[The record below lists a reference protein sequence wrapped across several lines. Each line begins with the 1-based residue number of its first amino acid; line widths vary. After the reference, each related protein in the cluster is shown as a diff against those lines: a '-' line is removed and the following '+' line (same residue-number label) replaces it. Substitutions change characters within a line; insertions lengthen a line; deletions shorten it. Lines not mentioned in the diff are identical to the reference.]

1 MSPAPGRFGVSW
13 TLQLLPSHRSA
24 TVDGWNCAEGV
35 KTSPVAVQAEGDEQE
50 TPLKKSPCV
59 PGGVG
64 VD

>member
-1 MSPAPGRFGVSW
+1 VSW

-24 TVDGWNCAEGV
+24 TVDGTNCAEGV
-35 KTSPVAVQAEGDEQE
+35 KTSPAAVQAEGDEQE

>member
-1 MSPAPGRFGVSW
+1 MSW

-24 TVDGWNCAEGV
+24 TVNGAEGV
-35 KTSPVAVQAEGDEQE
+35 KISPTAVQAEGDEQE

-59 PGGVG
+59 SEGVG